1 MFVRVVAFH
10 PYCGISPISSGM
22 GWEHWLH
29 ENSGWKYPASTGSAS
44 RRSTP
49 SIFRGEQERPRSTG
63 REDGKPGADKEYGRW
78 RMCGDR
84 FHNPT
89 NPNRRNPL
97 MPIIQCDIREG
108 WSDEQKRALA
118 SGLTKVVAEVGK
130 VPIKSVHIVIREG
143 RGLHFMFGGES
154 VPEFKTAAGG

>member
-1 MFVRVVAFH
+1 
-10 PYCGISPISSGM
+10 
-22 GWEHWLH
+22 
-29 ENSGWKYPASTGSAS
+29 
-44 RRSTP
+44 
-49 SIFRGEQERPRSTG
+49 
-63 REDGKPGADKEYGRW
+63 
-78 RMCGDR
+78 
-84 FHNPT
+84 
-89 NPNRRNPL
+89 